1 MKCISCGHEIINPRM
16 NCPNCGYRFT
26 ADEDYYCPNSHFGKC
41 TFTDTL
47 CNRGIDFITCYI
59 KTKADSEAP
68 F

>member
-1 MKCISCGHEIINPRM
+1 M

-26 ADEDYYCPNSHFGKC
+26 ADEDYYCPNNHFGKC

-47 CNRGIDFITCYI
+47 CNKGIDFITCYI